1 MYGLSDLTIN
11 DLRNVFRRYQNIKK
25 VVIFGSRAKGNY
37 RDGSDIDLAIIGDDI
52 SKEQL
57 SDIHLQIEDLGLL
70 YKVDILDYNKY
81 KNTPIGEHIARVE
94 KNFYKIEDNLATTFD
109 KQDR

>member
-11 DLRNVFRRYQNIKK
+11 DLQNVFRSYPNIKK

-37 RDGSDIDLAIIGDDI
+37 RDGSDIDLAVIGDGI
-52 SKEQL
+52 SKEQI
-57 SDIHLQIEDLGLL
+57 SNIYMNIEDSGLL

-81 KNTPIGEHIARVE
+81 KAPPIGEHIARV
-94 KNFYKIEDNLATTFD
+94 KKPFYSK
-109 KQDR
+109 

>member
-11 DLRNVFRRYQNIKK
+11 DLQNVFRSYLNIKK

-37 RDGSDIDLAIIGDDI
+37 RDGSDIDLAVIGDGI
-52 SKEQL
+52 SKEQI
-57 SDIHLQIEDLGLL
+57 SNIYMNIEDSGLL

-81 KNTPIGEHIARVE
+81 KAPP
-94 KNFYKIEDNLATTFD
+94 
-109 KQDR
+109 